1 MIIRDTQI
9 ESFIAAN
16 ESELVTAV
24 CEALIRTDRE
34 RTAGIRPLRL
44 LSIAKIGIAKAREAG
59 FSRPEDLAVYV
70 ALMLHISPDFAE
82 HPAIAAVLGDTNFP
96 LSERLRQ
103 LAERV
108 PDAAWDEAEA
118 KYDPQFWIKESAAE
132 G

>member
-24 CEALIRTDRE
+24 CESLIRTDRE
-34 RTAGIRPLRL
+34 RVAGIRPLRL
-44 LSIAKIGIAKAREAG
+44 LSMARIGIAKAREAG

-70 ALMLHISPDFAE
+70 ALMFHIAPDFAE
-82 HPAIAAVLGDTNFP
+82 HPVIAGVLADKNFP

-103 LAERV
+103 LSERI
-108 PDAAWDEAEA
+108 PDEVWEEAE
-118 KYDPQFWIKESAAE
+118 KSYDPSFWIKNAAIE

>member
-34 RTAGIRPLRL
+34 RVAGIRPLRL
-44 LSIAKIGIAKAREAG
+44 LSMARIGIAKAREAG

-70 ALMLHISPDFAE
+70 ALMFHIAPDFAE
-82 HPAIAAVLGDTNFP
+82 HPVIAGVLADKNFP

-103 LAERV
+103 LSERI
-108 PDAAWDEAEA
+108 PDEVWEEAE
-118 KYDPQFWIKESAAE
+118 KRYDPSFWIKDAAIE